1 MKIKKFFKVLITLTI
16 IIFGIYTII
25 DVFRYGFN
33 PENSAPWYLTLIID
47 GAYLVIV
54 LLLEVLIYKII
65 TQKTH
70 IIAYGSNISSELLKE
85 HCKDVTYV
93 CKGILKDYELCFKT
107 VDNVRSF
114 ATVEKDK
121 DAELPIVIYKISK
134 QDSVKL
140 DQYEE
145 VEHGLYYKKRKIVF
159 MNKRIYWPVMYIMNK
174 ESKPMRPSQ
183 DYLDKLYK
191 GYNEYNLDI
200 NYIEKALQKNK

>member
-16 IIFGIYTII
+16 IIFGIYSII
-25 DVFRYGFN
+25 DVIRYGSN
-33 PENSAPWYLTLIID
+33 PSNSAPWYLILIID
-47 GAYLVIV
+47 GAYLAIV
-54 LLLEVLIYKII
+54 LLLEVLIYKIL

-70 IIAYGSNISSELLKE
+70 IISYGSNISSELLKE

-93 CKGILKDYELCFKT
+93 CKGTLKDYKLCFKT
-107 VDNVRSF
+107 TDNVRSF

-134 QDSVKL
+134 KDSLKL

-145 VEHGLYYKKRKIVF
+145 VEHGLYYKKRIIVY

-174 ESKPMRPSQ
+174 ESKPMKPSQ

-200 NYIEKALQKNK
+200 KYIEKALEKNK

>member
-1 MKIKKFFKVLITLTI
+1 MKIKNFFKVLITLTI

-25 DVFRYGFN
+25 DVIRYGLN
-33 PENSAPWYLTLIID
+33 PENSAPWYLILIID

-114 ATVEKDK
+114 ATVEEK
-121 DAELPIVIYKISK
+121 ENSSLPIVIYKISK

-145 VEHGLYYKKRKIVF
+145 VEYGLYYKKRKIVF

-174 ESKPMRPSQ
+174 ESKPMKPSQ

-200 NYIEKALQKNK
+200 KYIEKALEKNK